1 MAVATARPFPHL
13 SEMQDTAD
21 EEYEGEIEPGPF
33 RGRRL
38 KRRIF
43 GAALLFLLI
52 LLAIAWW
59 QRVSIADRFV
69 QDELAARGVRAT
81 YEIDQIGVRT
91 QRIRNLVIGDPANP
105 DLTARLVEVD
115 VALNFS
121 GAHLRDVRAYGVKVR
136 GRYAN
141 GKLSFGELDKFADP
155 DSKEPFEWPDIGL
168 AVTNAQARIDTP
180 WGAIGAGFNGRGL
193 LRNRFVAD
201 LSLRSPRLAAGD
213 CVAPAM
219 KFDGKLQL
227 EWRQPRLVGP
237 ISATSLSCEDAGL
250 AVAAPVLDSDVRLS
264 RRFDKWFGDIGF
276 AARNAS
282 YGDVTLSSPAGKLS
296 VDGGLA
302 RTNFTLDLERAGFRG
317 EPLTVRQLA
326 INAKGYAGMTS
337 DRFGASARGDAR
349 LTGGA
354 VDKGTLGSL
363 RGLAAQTSRHAHRPA
378 ARAHCP
384 GARSCRR

>member
-1 MAVATARPFPHL
+1 MQFVSAIFAWQASHLGNMAVATVLPFPHL
-13 SEMQDTAD
+13 LHMQDAAD

-43 GAALLFLLI
+43 GAVLLFLFI

-69 QDELAARGVRAT
+69 ENGLAARGVRAT

-105 DLTARLVEVD
+105 DLTARLVEID

-121 GAHLRDVRAYGVKVR
+121 GAHLRDVRADGVKLR

-141 GKLSFGELDKFADP
+141 GRLSFGELDKFADP

-180 WGAIGAGFNGRGL
+180 WGVIGAGLNGKGL
-193 LRNRFVAD
+193 LRNSFIANM
-201 LSLRSPRLAAGD
+201 SLRSPGLAAGG
-213 CVAPAM
+213 CVAPAV
-219 KFDGKLQL
+219 KFDGELRL

-237 ISATSLSCEDAGL
+237 ISATSLTCKDAGL
-250 AVAAPVLDSDVRLS
+250 AVATPVLDSDVRLS
-264 RRFDKWFGDIGF
+264 RRFDKWFGDVGF
-276 AARNAS
+276 TAQTVG
-282 YGDVTLSSPAGKLS
+282 YGDIALNIPAGK
-296 VDGGLA
+296 
-302 RTNFTLDLERAGFRG
+302 
-317 EPLTVRQLA
+317 
-326 INAKGYAGMTS
+326 I
-337 DRFGASARGDAR
+337 
-349 LTGGA
+349 
-354 VDKGTLGSL
+354 
-363 RGLAAQTSRHAHRPA
+363 
-378 ARAHCP
+378 
-384 GARSCRR
+384 